1 MALNVDQ
8 LRGFESIKEG
18 KNIFLTGPAGTGKSH
33 LIRHI
38 VQWAESTGKRIA
50 VTAMTGCA
58 ALLLGT
64 HASTL
69 HRWAGFGIAREPAD
83 VLATQAL
90 KKPFVKR
97 KWKSTDILIVDEV
110 SMMTPELFEKLDFVG
125 KRVRASLRPWGGI
138 QLIFCGDFF
147 QLPPVTKGISGEMM
161 EGRFVFE
168 SPAWKAADLYP
179 VVLSKIERQT
189 DPVFQ
194 TLLNECR
201 IGAPSED
208 SVALLKSRQGLDW
221 KSNLIRPT
229 LLFSRNTDV
238 DTINEKNIAALK
250 KPLRMYD
257 AATAIVKPEATKD
270 KDTVPLTELSKEE
283 IDSHVL
289 RLDNDANYSTHLEL
303 CVGAQVMLLTNLDIE
318 AGLVNGSRGVI
329 IDFQMGTGL
338 PIVQFLHGEPK
349 TIGYHSWESMEC
361 PLVTRRQLPLRVA
374 YAITIHKSQGATLD
388 CALVDI
394 GSSTFEF
401 GQAYVALSRVRD
413 LNSLYVWNLNPA
425 KIMAHPTVVKFYST
439 IGSSP
444 IVAVAVAVAEPI
456 PITMDIAENDWRP
469 YIQTWIESTVG
480 SSCLRK
486 VAEREKVCKVY
497 PVAAHRFAALEMT
510 PLSAVKV
517 IILGQDPYHGA
528 GQAHGLSFSV
538 QPGVLPPPSL
548 RNIRKELIS
557 DLGVGET
564 IWPNVKYGNLSSW
577 ATQGVLLLNTVLTVE
592 EGNPTSHANIGWEVL
607 TQSLLQAVV
616 DAHTDDPLVFIA
628 WGKYAQAIV
637 SKLALRER
645 HLVIRGVHPSPLSA
659 HNGFFGSRPFTQ
671 TNTHLEKNGVTPIS
685 WIIRD

>member
-1 MALNVDQ
+1 MTLNTDQ
-8 LRGFESIKEG
+8 LHGFEAIKEG

-38 VQWAESTGKRIA
+38 VHWAESVGKRIA

-83 VLATQAL
+83 VLAVQAL
-90 KKPFVKR
+90 KKPFIKR
-97 KWKSTDILIVDEV
+97 KWKTTDILIVDEV

-125 KRVRASLRPWGGI
+125 KRVRASLQPWGGI

-147 QLPPVTKGISGEMM
+147 QLPPVTKGISGEMLT
-161 EGRFVFE
+161 GRFVFE
-168 SPAWKAADLYP
+168 SPAWKAADLHP
-179 VVLSKIERQT
+179 VILSKIERQT

-201 IGAPSED
+201 IGAPSEE

-257 AATAIVKPEATKD
+257 AATAIVKPEAAT
-270 KDTVPLTELSKEE
+270 TPPELSKEE
-283 IDSHVL
+283 VDSHVM
-289 RLDNDANYSTHLEL
+289 RLDNDANYCAHLEL

-318 AGLVNGSRGVI
+318 KGLVNGSRGVV

-349 TIGYHSWESMEC
+349 TIGYHSWESTDC
-361 PLVTRRQLPLRVA
+361 PFVTRRQLPLRVA

-394 GSSTFEF
+394 GSSTFEY

-439 IGSSP
+439 LSAAPAATLAAGGAGTSTTAMEI
-444 IVAVAVAVAEPI
+444 AV
-456 PITMDIAENDWRP
+456 ENDWRP
-469 YIQTWIESTVG
+469 YIQKWMESTVG
-480 SSCLRK
+480 SSCLRQ
-486 VAEREKVCKVY
+486 VTEREKVCKVY
-497 PVAAHRFAALEMT
+497 PVAEKRFTALDIT
-510 PLSAVKV
+510 SLSTVKV
-517 IILGQDPYHGA
+517 VILGQDPYHGA

-538 QPGVLPPPSL
+538 QPGVPLPPSL

-557 DLGVGET
+557 DLGSEAA
-564 IWPNVKYGNLSSW
+564 WFNAKYGNLSSW
-577 ATQGVLLLNTVLTVE
+577 AAQGVLLLNTVLTVE

-607 TQSLLQAVV
+607 TQSLLQAAV
-616 DAHTDDPLVFIA
+616 DAHADDPLVFIA
-628 WGKYAQAIV
+628 WGKYAQTIV
-637 SKLALRER
+637 GKLALREQ

-671 TNTHLEKNGVTPIS
+671 TNAHLEKNGAAPIS
-685 WIIRD
+685 WAICD